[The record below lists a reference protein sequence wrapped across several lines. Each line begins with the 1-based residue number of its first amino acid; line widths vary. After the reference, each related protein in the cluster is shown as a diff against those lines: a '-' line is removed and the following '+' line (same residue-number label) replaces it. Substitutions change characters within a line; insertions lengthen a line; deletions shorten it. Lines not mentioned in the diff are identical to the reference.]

1 MPANCVFLTNH
12 SQQISPYN
20 PRFMNI
26 GLTLLALT
34 TVLTTFTSGVDSP
47 TAPDPNPFFSTYN
60 TPFGVPPFDQIKP
73 EHFEPAIEEGIRQQT
88 AEIETITKQKAT
100 PTFANTV
107 EALEASGDLLR
118 RVNTVLGNLNGANT
132 NDQLQKIAQTVA
144 PKLAKHSDDI
154 MLNPA
159 LFGRVK
165 AVYDGRAK
173 LKLSGDQQRLLEK
186 MYKNFV
192 RNGAALTADKQT
204 RLRQINGDVSVLTLK
219 FGQNLLAENNTY
231 ALIID
236 KADDLSGLP
245 ASVVAAAAEEAKKRK
260 LTGNK
265 WVFTLQNPSIMPFLQ
280 YADNRALREQLLKAY
295 LERGNHNDEHDN
307 KAIMANMVS
316 LRAEKAQL
324 LGYDNHAAYVLEESM
339 AQTPDKVAQLLN
351 QLWSATVPVAKQEA
365 ADLQAMLDK
374 DEKAN
379 PGRNQKLASWDWRYY
394 AEKLRKEKYAL
405 DEQELRPYFSLESVR
420 DGIFMLTNRLYGLR
434 FEPRTDIPAYHEEAT
449 AYEVKEADGRHIG
462 IIYMDFFPR
471 ASKRGGAWMTSYRR
485 QEVDNGKKIAPVVS
499 IVCNFSRPSG
509 DAPALLTLNETS
521 TFFHEFGH
529 ALHGLLS
536 NVHYGSQSGTSV
548 PRDFVELPSQIMEN
562 WAVEPEM
569 LRLFA
574 KHYKTGAVIPDAL
587 VDKIKR
593 SSLFNQGFETSE
605 YLAASLLDMAYH
617 TLKPDQTPTDVLAFE
632 KQAMD
637 KIGLIDQI
645 PPRYRSTYFQH
656 IFSGGY
662 SAGYY
667 SYIWSAV
674 LDADAFEVFKQ
685 KGLFDPKSAQSFRKN
700 VLEKGGTEDPMTLYR
715 KFRGAEPDIKPL
727 LRRRGLMKD
736 V

>member
-1 MPANCVFLTNH
+1 MKVTL
-12 SQQISPYN
+12 
-20 PRFMNI
+20 
-26 GLTLLALT
+26 LLALPVVMT
-34 TVLTTFTSGVDSP
+34 ALMSGRP
-47 TAPDPNPFFSTYN
+47 ALDPPAGNPFFSAYT

-73 EHFEPAIEEGIRQQT
+73 EHFEPAIDEGIKQQT
-88 AEIETITKQKAT
+88 AEIATITQQKSA

-154 MLNPA
+154 MLNPV
-159 LFGRVK
+159 LFSRVK
-165 AVYDGRAK
+165 AVYEQRSK

-192 RNGAALTADKQT
+192 RNGAALTGEKQE
-204 RLRQINGDVSVLTLK
+204 RLRKINGELSVLTLK
-219 FGQNLLAENNTY
+219 FGQNLLAENNAYT
-231 ALIID
+231 LVID
-236 KADDLSGLP
+236 KQEDLSGLP
-245 ASVVAAAAEEAKKRK
+245 ASVVATAAEEAKRRK
-260 LTGNK
+260 LEGK

-280 YADNRALREQLLKAY
+280 YADNRKLREQLLRAY
-295 LERGNHNDEHDN
+295 LERGNHNDERDN
-307 KAIMANMVS
+307 KAIMANMVAM
-316 LRAEKAQL
+316 RAEKAQL

-339 AQTPDKVAQLLN
+339 AQTPTKVAELLN
-351 QLWSATVPVAKQEA
+351 QLWTATVPVARQEA
-365 ADLQAMLDK
+365 KELQAIMDK
-374 DEKAN
+374 DPAA
-379 PGRNQKLASWDWRYY
+379 GGAKLASWDWRYY

-405 DEQELRPYFSLESVR
+405 DEQELRPYFPLEGVR
-420 DGIFMLTNRLYGLR
+420 EGIFMLTGRLYGLK
-434 FEPRTDIPAYHEEAT
+434 FERRTDIPVYHEDAT
-449 AYEVKEADGRHIG
+449 VYEVKEADGRHIG
-462 IIYMDFFPR
+462 LIYMDFFPR
-471 ASKRGGAWMTSYRR
+471 SSKRGGAWMTSYRR
-485 QEVDNGKKIAPVVS
+485 QEVENGKKITPVVS
-499 IVCNFSRPSG
+499 IVCNFSKPTG
-509 DAPALLTLNETS
+509 NVPALLTQNEVS

-569 LRLFA
+569 LKLFA
-574 KHYKTGAVIPDAL
+574 KHYQTGAVIPDAL
-587 VDKIKR
+587 VDKIKQ

-605 YLAASLLDMAYH
+605 YLAASLLDMSYH
-617 TLKPDQTPTDVLAFE
+617 TLKPGQTPTDVLAFE

-700 VLEKGGTEDPMTLYR
+700 VLERGGTEDPMTLYR

-727 LRRRGLMKD
+727 LRRRGLLKAI
-736 V
+736 

>member
-1 MPANCVFLTNH
+1 MKGTL
-12 SQQISPYN
+12 
-20 PRFMNI
+20 
-26 GLTLLALT
+26 LLALPLVMT
-34 TVLTTFTSGVDSP
+34 ALMSGRP
-47 TAPDPNPFFSTYN
+47 ALDPPAGNPFFSAYT

-73 EHFEPAIEEGIRQQT
+73 EHFEPAIDEGIKQQT
-88 AEIETITKQKAT
+88 AEIATITQQKAA

-107 EALEASGDLLR
+107 EALEANGDLLR

-154 MLNPA
+154 MLNPV
-159 LFGRVK
+159 LFSRVK
-165 AVYDGRAK
+165 AVYEQRSK

-192 RNGAALTADKQT
+192 RNGAALTAEKQE
-204 RLRQINGDVSVLTLK
+204 RLRKINGELSVLTLK
-219 FGQNLLAENNTY
+219 FGQNLLAENNAYT
-231 ALIID
+231 LVID
-236 KADDLSGLP
+236 KPDDLSGLP
-245 ASVVAAAAEEAKKRK
+245 ASVVATAAEEAKKRK
-260 LTGNK
+260 LDGK

-280 YADNRALREQLLKAY
+280 YADNRKLREQLLRAY
-295 LERGNHNDEHDN
+295 LERGNHNDERDN
-307 KAIMANMVS
+307 KAIMANMVA

-339 AQTPDKVAQLLN
+339 AQTPTKVADLLN
-351 QLWSATVPVAKQEA
+351 QLWTATVPVARQEA
-365 ADLQAMLDK
+365 KELQAIMDK
-374 DEKAN
+374 DPAA
-379 PGRNQKLASWDWRYY
+379 GGAKLASWDWRYY

-405 DEQELRPYFSLESVR
+405 DEQELRPYFPLEGVR
-420 DGIFMLTNRLYGLR
+420 EGIFMLTGRLYGLK
-434 FEPRTDIPAYHEEAT
+434 FERRTDIPVYHEDAT
-449 AYEVKEADGRHIG
+449 VYEVKEADGRHIG
-462 IIYMDFFPR
+462 LIYMDFFPR
-471 ASKRGGAWMTSYRR
+471 SSKRGGAWMTSYRR
-485 QEVDNGKKIAPVVS
+485 QEVENGKKITPVVS
-499 IVCNFSRPSG
+499 IVCNFSKPTG
-509 DAPALLTLNETS
+509 NVPALLTQNEVS

-569 LRLFA
+569 LKLFA
-574 KHYKTGAVIPDAL
+574 KHYQTGAVIPDAL
-587 VDKIKR
+587 VDKIKQ

-617 TLKPDQTPTDVLAFE
+617 TLKPGQTPTDVLAFE

-700 VLEKGGTEDPMTLYR
+700 VLERGGTEDPMTLYR

-727 LRRRGLMKD
+727 LRRRGLLKAI
-736 V
+736 

>member
-1 MPANCVFLTNH
+1 
-12 SQQISPYN
+12 
-20 PRFMNI
+20 MNI